1 VGKEVASAFEHFD
14 FSDHSNPITWI
25 PAFGFHLAFGFWH
38 LDFICHLDL
47 FWPLDSV
54 I

>member
-25 PAFGFHLAFGFWH
+25 PAFEFQLSPGFGH
-38 LDFICHLDL
+38 LDPV
-47 FWPLDSV
+47 W
-54 I
+54 